1 MVSGHHGAFYI
12 IRQDNAPGTATA
24 MGNPETPPPRIAAI
38 EAGGSKCLAV
48 VGSQVTAHHPYH
60 SIATHDPEITL
71 HSILSFLRREFNQ
84 RPFQSIGVATF
95 GPVGIQKK
103 QADYGVIGPTPKVGW
118 QGVNYVEALEEF
130 KVPIVVDSDVNSA
143 ALAESCVGVA
153 RGCPRVIYVTVG
165 TGIGGG
171 IILEGRPS
179 NGLGHPELG
188 HMTIAAH
195 PDDPRPKGSCSFHG
209 HCLEG
214 LASGAAILK
223 RWGAPLSEL
232 PPHHP
237 AHALT
242 SYYIA
247 QMCLNLTL
255 TLMPDALVLGGGV
268 METPGLR
275 GAVCQQ
281 FRNLMAGYL
290 PRWNSAEAVEQL
302 IRQPELA
309 PISGLVGAA
318 LMAEAALDL

>member
-1 MVSGHHGAFYI
+1 
-12 IRQDNAPGTATA
+12 
-24 MGNPETPPPRIAAI
+24 MGNSETQPPRIAAI

-48 VGSQVTAHHPYH
+48 VGSRVTARHPYY
-60 SIATHDPEITL
+60 SVATGDPEITL
-71 HSILSFLRREFNQ
+71 QSILSFLRQEFDQ
-84 RPFQSIGVATF
+84 RPFESIGVATF
-95 GPVGIQKK
+95 GPVGIEKK
-103 QADYGVIGPTPKVGW
+103 RADYGVIGPTPKAGW
-118 QGVNYVEALEEF
+118 QGVNYVHALAEF
-130 KVPIVVDSDVNSA
+130 NVPIVVDSDVNSA
-143 ALAESCVGVA
+143 ALAESCAGVA
-153 RGCPRVIYVTVG
+153 RDCPRVVYVTVG

-188 HMTIAAH
+188 HMAIAVH
-195 PDDPRPKGSCSFHG
+195 PDDPAPQGCCSFHG
-209 HCLEG
+209 SCLEG
-214 LASGAAILK
+214 LASGAAIRQ
-223 RWGAPLSEL
+223 RWGASLSEL

-242 SYYIA
+242 SYYVA

-275 GAVCQQ
+275 AAVCRQ
-281 FRNLMAGYL
+281 FRSLMAGYL

-302 IRQPELA
+302 IRQPQLA
-309 PISGLVGAA
+309 PVSGLMGAA